1 MLLALF
7 FVSYYPPILYGQRS
21 AAPSTMEDG
30 SSLDSRRRRSYIKV
44 FPLLM
49 IRRFSSF
56 VADLAV
62 DTGATQHGP
71 LQASPSLLTISVR
84 PAATPGPQL
93 YNTVLY
99 YPTALSYLR
108 LAIRLV
114 GRITDCIFF
123 SFFQNKKTAVQRVK
137 RGRRDGKS
145 LLRLVWRWKR
155 RASRDHRQSFLL
167 SFFFLSCLALL
178 LLLSRHCRS
187 VNYSN
192 TSFTSSLPSLV
203 NYSPQISV
211 SFFFLF
217 LNDRHRRLYTL
228 GPH

>member
-1 MLLALF
+1 MCPSFVTALRFLVTQPTAVFLPHKMLLALF

-123 SFFQNKKTAVQRVK
+123 FFFQNKKRQFREKKEGAEMESRYCASFGAENDAPAETT
-137 RGRRDGKS
+137 GKVFFC
-145 LLRLVWRWKR
+145 LFFFFLVWRFYCFSL
-155 RASRDHRQSFLL
+155 ATVGLL
-167 SFFFLSCLALL
+167 TIPTRLL
-178 LLLSRHCRS
+178 RH
-187 VNYSN
+187 
-192 TSFTSSLPSLV
+192 
-203 NYSPQISV
+203 
-211 SFFFLF
+211 
-217 LNDRHRRLYTL
+217 LYPVL
-228 GPH
+228 

>member
-123 SFFQNKKTAVQRVK
+123 SFFQNKRRQFRERKK
-137 RGRRDGKS
+137 RAP
-145 LLRLVWRWKR
+145 RWKVVIAPR
-155 RASRDHRQSFLL
+155 LALKTTRQQRPPAKFSFVFFFSFLFGASIASL
-167 SFFFLSCLALL
+167 SPLSGC
-178 LLLSRHCRS
+178 
-187 VNYSN
+187 
-192 TSFTSSLPSLV
+192 
-203 NYSPQISV
+203 
-211 SFFFLF
+211 
-217 LNDRHRRLYTL
+217 
-228 GPH
+228 

>member
-123 SFFQNKKTAVQRVK
+123 SFSKIKNGSSERKKRAP
-137 RGRRDGKS
+137 
-145 LLRLVWRWKR
+145 RWKVVIAPR
-155 RASRDHRQSFLL
+155 LALKTTRQQRPPAKFSFVFFFSFLFGASIASL
-167 SFFFLSCLALL
+167 SPLSGC
-178 LLLSRHCRS
+178 
-187 VNYSN
+187 
-192 TSFTSSLPSLV
+192 
-203 NYSPQISV
+203 
-211 SFFFLF
+211 
-217 LNDRHRRLYTL
+217 
-228 GPH
+228 